1 MQISHRWHSAAYL
14 TQSTIVLKKIQ
25 PQHFFATWPT
35 SPCGAHQCGSCW
47 QNAKKSRKGLMTPKM
62 QGGTLPIN
70 TTPMIAVF
78 LLLLGN
84 VVAFAYP
91 LTALGL
97 PEVKHH
103 QTPKVDLVLAV
114 TLADLII
121 QQANCKCMSILKPR
135 IFQLRRLSWG
145 APKRV
150 PCLTCLWKASGLET
164 PTKVYHKT
172 VIMGSLL
179 GCLIGTVMLHSQ
191 IVL

>member
-1 MQISHRWHSAAYL
+1 MG
-14 TQSTIVLKKIQ
+14 
-25 PQHFFATWPT
+25 TWPT
-35 SPCGAHQCGSCW
+35 SPCGAPQCGSCW

-97 PEVKHH
+97 PE
-103 QTPKVDLVLAV
+103 
-114 TLADLII
+114 
-121 QQANCKCMSILKPR
+121 
-135 IFQLRRLSWG
+135 FRRLSWG

-164 PTKVYHKT
+164 PTKVKT
-172 VIMGSLL
+172 PTQWVARPAGHGFDYGGQIFTFYSSALTPALL
-179 GCLIGTVMLHSQ
+179 KYLVSIGRNPKP
-191 IVL
+191 VLKM